1 MSSNLKIDINADVG
15 EGIGNEA
22 SLMPYLS
29 SCNIA
34 CGGHA
39 GDFDTMKS
47 VVKLAKAHQVKI
59 GAHPSFPDKLNFG
72 RVDMK
77 LSSETLFDSLKSQIE
92 DLANVLKSESIEMH
106 HIKPHGALYNL
117 AAKDSEIAK
126 VILKVLK
133 SFPSSVKLYAPY
145 KSVISQLAKHEN
157 IEVVFEGFA
166 DRNYNEDLSLVS
178 RQKNEAL
185 ITKKEA
191 VFEHVFKMISEQKV
205 IAING
210 VEVELFVDTIC
221 VHGDTKN
228 AQDIL
233 EYLHH
238 NLEHNSIRIV

>member
-1 MSSNLKIDINADVG
+1 MLSNLKIDINADVG
-15 EGIGNEA
+15 EGLGNEA

-39 GDFDTMKS
+39 GDFNTMKS
-47 VVKLAKAHQVKI
+47 VVRLAKEHQVKI

-72 RVDMK
+72 RMVMEMSNDD
-77 LSSETLFDSLKSQIE
+77 LFHSLKSQIE
-92 DLANVLKSESIEMH
+92 SLLKIVTDENLKLH

-117 AAKDSEIAK
+117 AAKDSETAK
-126 VILKVLK
+126 VILKVIK
-133 SFPSSVKLYAPY
+133 SFSSSVKLYAPY
-145 KSVISQLAKHEN
+145 KSVISKLAKHEN

-185 ITKKEA
+185 ITKKED
-191 VFEHVFKMISEQKV
+191 VFKHVIKMISEQKV
-205 IAING
+205 STING
-210 VEVELFVDTIC
+210 VETKLFADTIC
-221 VHGDTKN
+221 VHGDTEN
-228 AQDIL
+228 VQDIL

-238 NLEHNSIRIV
+238 NLELNNVRIL